1 VRRGSREVIEDS
13 GLVITGV
20 RKARDEGAYTCSASS
35 SAGSR
40 SMTARLTVNG
50 ELRSRSLPC
59 ACPHRGDASMKS
71 MRFPFL
77 RRYHVAPQILST
89 ADLFHRESETFF
101 RLRVF
106 IGCLFTA
113 RRIAS
118 GNSVRLSVRPSVR
131 PSVTR
136 RYCVK
141 TTARSTVQ
149 FTLSDSKMCLVL
161 YKPKNIPQGRR
172 LLPEILARSDLLPDS
187 SESTRFVL

>member
-1 VRRGSREVIEDS
+1 MRRGSREVIEDS
-13 GLVITGV
+13 GLVIRGV

-101 RLRVF
+101 PTSRVY
-106 IGCLFTA
+106 
-113 RRIAS
+113 
-118 GNSVRLSVRPSVR
+118 RLSFYCAPHCKRQFRPSVCPSVR
-131 PSVTR
+131 PSVCHT
-136 RYCVK
+136 
-141 TTARSTVQ
+141 
-149 FTLSDSKMCLVL
+149 
-161 YKPKNIPQGRR
+161 P
-172 LLPEILARSDLLPDS
+172 LLCQNDG
-187 SESTRFVL
+187 T